1 RTVLACAPA
10 FVGYA
15 ADVACLGDLPPRLVR
30 GDVLRRVEMREVLA
44 EDLRGGI
51 PADALGAAVPAAD
64 EAVSVEHEDR
74 IVVDAFDEQPKAFLA
89 LRERLLLAAPFAQIA
104 RDVREADELAARI
117 AQRGDHDVG
126 PEARAVLAD
135 APAFVLETAFHA
147 RDAELVLRPRGLDR
161 LRRIEARQMR
171 ADDLVGFVARD
182 LTGTG
187 IPRRDEPFGVQH
199 EDRVVVD
206 VLD

>member
-1 RTVLACAPA
+1 PSVRVVQRRHHAARPEQRTVLACAPA

-30 GDVLRRVEMREVLA
+30 GDVLRRVEVREVLA

-89 LRERLLLAAPFAQIA
+89 LRERLLLAAPFAQI
-104 RDVREADELAARI
+104 
-117 AQRGDHDVG
+117 
-126 PEARAVLAD
+126 
-135 APAFVLETAFHA
+135 
-147 RDAELVLRPRGLDR
+147 
-161 LRRIEARQMR
+161 
-171 ADDLVGFVARD
+171 
-182 LTGTG
+182 
-187 IPRRDEPFGVQH
+187 
-199 EDRVVVD
+199 
-206 VLD
+206 

>member
-104 RDVREADELAARI
+104 RDLREADELTVRV
-117 AQRGDHDVG
+117 AQRRDDDVR
-126 PEARAVLAD
+126 PEPGAVLAD
-135 APAFVLETAFHA
+135 PPRLVLEAPVGGRA
-147 RDAELVLRPRGLDR
+147 GELVVRPSTVDL
-161 LRRIEARQMR
+161 LLRIEAREVS
-171 ADDLVGFVARD
+171 AD
-182 LTGTG
+182 
-187 IPRRDEPFGVQH
+187 
-199 EDRVVVD
+199 
-206 VLD
+206 